1 MQSVFTLPRE
11 LEPDAANK
19 EERFLRALEE
29 KRIDFPLDEMPGE
42 EIRRIFSFSEFIS
55 RTCISRPEILSD
67 LLKSGDLK
75 RPYIEGE
82 YEKRV
87 SSALKNTPD
96 DESIG
101 RAFRQL
107 RQREMVRIA
116 FRDLAEYANLT
127 ETMWEL
133 SSFADACVVHAVERI
148 HQSAIRSSGTPTG
161 PDGAPQ
167 RFIVLAMGKLGAFEL
182 NFSSDIDLVFLYPD
196 AGLTVVNAA
205 SQDEKEAAVIT
216 NEAFFTSL
224 ARRFLKLFG
233 ETSDDGIL
241 FRVDLR
247 LRPYGASGPLVISLG
262 AFEDYLLIQG
272 REWERYAFIKARMIT
287 GDPKDQKRVED
298 ILSAFVY
305 RRYFDYASFDSL
317 REMKQNI
324 VNEVKRKG
332 LKNNIK
338 LGSGGIREIEFF
350 GQIFQLI
357 RGGVEPDLRNR
368 EILHVLRILAQ
379 KGHIPRQVRDEL
391 SNAYVFLRYTE
402 HRLQEY
408 GDSQTHE
415 LPATPKDQI
424 RLATAM
430 NFNAWSLF
438 LHNLKVHMAHVHR
451 HFSALL
457 SGPEKELSG
466 DGGDLL
472 FKNIWLNLLSGDQAR
487 SDLRKEGFEE
497 PSDILRL
504 IDYLRNDVNTR
515 SLNRGGRDRLNKLM
529 PVLLR
534 KLKGAQE
541 PCLVL
546 TRIIDLIKTIERR
559 TCYIALLLEHPK
571 VLDLL
576 IKLANESPWII
587 TYLSNHPVLLD
598 ELLDTRTLHAP
609 PERKKMER
617 EIEERMNKF
626 PEEEL
631 ESRIE
636 ELCLFKQVNVLRV
649 AASDISGAFPLMKV
663 SDYLTDIAESILTK
677 VMNLYFHDLSRKYG
691 PPHFLSDRRPD
702 DIGFAIIAFGK
713 LGGVE
718 LGYGSDL
725 DLVFL
730 HASEPG
736 NTTGGNSIDNTQFY
750 YRLGQKVIHALTAR
764 TSTGMLYEVDMRL
777 RPSGSAG
784 LIVSHIDAFAEYH
797 KSSSWTFE
805 HQAIVRARPI
815 CGDKRLFERF
825 QRIRKEIICRKR
837 DKESL
842 RKEIKEMRE
851 RMRQSQRS
859 PQEACFDLKQGEG
872 GIVDIEFLV
881 QYLVLLNANMF
892 EEISVWTDN
901 VRLLQVMAEKGVIE
915 KETEKMLKTAY
926 LTCRSRVH
934 KLNLQEKE
942 PLVPS
947 GEFQELREK
956 VISLWEA
963 YIES

>member
-1 MQSVFTLPRE
+1 MRPVFPLPSE
-11 LEPDAANK
+11 LERDAGNM
-19 EERFLRALEE
+19 EERFLFALEE
-29 KRIDFPLDEMPGE
+29 RGITFPFDRISIK

-55 RTCISRPEILSD
+55 RTCISRPDIFSD
-67 LLKSGDLK
+67 LLTSGDLL
-75 RPYIEGE
+75 RPYNHEE

-87 SSALKNTPD
+87 RLALMEAMD

-101 RAFRQL
+101 RALRKL

-116 FRDLAEYANLT
+116 FRDLSGYASLT
-127 ETMWEL
+127 ETMWAL
-133 SSFADACVVHAVERI
+133 SAFADACVAHTV
-148 HQSAIRSSGTPTG
+148 QAIYHLLVQRAGIPTG
-161 PDGAPQ
+161 PDGAQ
-167 RFIVLAMGKLGAFEL
+167 QNFIVLAMGKLGAFEL

-196 AGLTVVNAA
+196 AGYTVVG
-205 SQDEKEAAVIT
+205 SSSKEREETMMT

-233 ETSDDGIL
+233 ETQDDGII

-272 REWERYAFIKARMIT
+272 REWERYAFIKARIVT
-287 GDPKDQKRVED
+287 GDPKEKKRVEE

-368 EILHVLRILAQ
+368 EILQVIRILAN
-379 KGHIPRQVRDEL
+379 KGHIPARVRDEL
-391 SNAYVFLRYTE
+391 TNAYIFLRYTE

-408 GDSQTHE
+408 GDTQTHE
-415 LPATPKDQI
+415 LPTNPIDQI
-424 RLATAM
+424 RLAAAM
-430 NFNAWSLF
+430 NFEEWSFF
-438 LHNLKVHMAHVHR
+438 LHNLKVHMAHVRR
-451 HFSALL
+451 HFNALL
-457 SGPEKELSG
+457 SGPDKELSN
-466 DGGDLL
+466 DGGDAL
-472 FKNIWLNLLSGDQAR
+472 FKNIWLNLLSGEQAR
-487 SDLRKEGFEE
+487 SDLRKEGFQE
-497 PSDILRL
+497 PADILRL
-504 IDYLRNDVNTR
+504 IDYLRNDGNTR
-515 SLNRGGRDRLNKLM
+515 SLHQGGRERLNKLM
-529 PVLLR
+529 PMLLR

-559 TCYIALLLEHPK
+559 TCYIALLLEHPN

-609 PERKKMER
+609 PERRNMER
-617 EIEERMNKF
+617 EIEERMKKF
-626 PEEEL
+626 PEEDL

-663 SDYLTDIAESILTK
+663 SDYLTDIAESILTR
-677 VMNLYFHDLSRKYG
+677 VMHLYFNDLSRKYG
-691 PPHFLSDRRPD
+691 APSFLSGCSPG

-713 LGGVE
+713 LGGIE

-736 NTTGGNSIDNTQFY
+736 CTNCEHAIDNTQFY
-750 YRLGQKVIHALTAR
+750 YRLGQKIIHALTAR

-777 RPSGSAG
+777 RPSGNAG
-784 LIVSHIDAFAEYH
+784 VIVSHIDAFAEYH
-797 KSSSWTFE
+797 KNSSWTFE

-815 CGDKRLFERF
+815 CGDIKLFDRF
-825 QRIRKEIICRKR
+825 QRIRKEILRRKR
-837 DKESL
+837 DGEVL
-842 RKEIKEMRE
+842 RKEIQEMRE
-851 RMRQSQRS
+851 RMRQAQRS
-859 PQEACFDLKQGEG
+859 QQSDFFDLKQGEG

-881 QYLVLLNANMF
+881 QYLVLLNAHAY

-901 VRLLQVMAEKGVIE
+901 VRLLQVLADKGVIE
-915 KETEKMLKTAY
+915 KETETVLRTAY

-942 PLVPS
+942 PLAPAL
-947 GEFQELREK
+947 EFQELRKK
-956 VISLWEA
+956 VRALWEA
-963 YIES
+963 YIEA